1 MFPQARDVVT
11 QGDGTVSV
19 GLGCDIS
26 GVGCEADLAVDDHRP
41 TVGVAYDDVRSQAST
56 VLFGRDDGA
65 RLITEG
71 LLHEVMLATDQ
82 ATLVEDTL

>member
-1 MFPQARDVVT
+1 MFLQARDVVT
-11 QGDGTVSV
+11 QGHRTVSV

-26 GVGCEADLAVDDHRP
+26 GVGREADLAVDDHSA
-41 TVGVAYDDVRSQAST
+41 TVGVAYDDVGYKPPR
-56 VLFGRDDGA
+56 VLFGRDDEA

-82 ATLVEDTL
+82 ATLFEDTL